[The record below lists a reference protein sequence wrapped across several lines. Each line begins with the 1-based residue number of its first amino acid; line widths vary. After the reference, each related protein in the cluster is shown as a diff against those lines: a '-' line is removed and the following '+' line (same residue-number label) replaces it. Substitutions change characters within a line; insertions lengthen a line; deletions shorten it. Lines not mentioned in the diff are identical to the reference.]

1 MSEVKNEV
9 QIAQIESTDIE
20 AALSKISETKGITR
34 NQILGENAAKLTA
47 PEMIQRIAEI
57 KSKLD
62 GNVSTNEI
70 TNFGHEIGQMSDQ
83 HTSKLLNQVGN
94 ADLEE
99 LGSGL
104 TKLVLATREHAQN
117 AISYRDKHQKS
128 KIPLIGKYIDQ
139 YREKKETNKI
149 MYETTK
155 ESIDRM
161 LNDLNIRQSSI
172 QDRNKSL
179 DEMYDGVI
187 ATAHEIGLYII
198 GAQIRVDELK
208 AELAALSSRNLDNS
222 DKFLVQE
229 IYDLNSAV
237 NSLEKRIDD
246 MYLLQQA
253 SFLTLPQ
260 IRLIQQNNR
269 DLSDK
274 FNTIK
279 SITIPTW
286 KNSYAMAISLK
297 EQQNNVE
304 LINSIDEHT
313 NALMKNLADQL
324 HTNSVQT
331 ARANTRNAISV
342 DTIEHIQAKLAE
354 TVGEVLTIQKKGI
367 EENRAAILRLSKNK
381 TFASELLNQNVDQ
394 GKQVKTVTEVNK

>member
-1 MSEVKNEV
+1 VSEVKNEV